1 MHNTIMDVLKFMY
14 QDIFQ
19 FIGVFVIILLVLRTL
34 LAIVL
39 GFFQT
44 LKVLVRG
51 YEPVN
56 NEVNLQQVLIKDDEQ
71 SLSK

>member
-14 QDIFQ
+14 QDIFR
-19 FIGVFVIILLVLRTL
+19 FIGVFAIILLVLRTL

-56 NEVNLQQVLIKDDEQ
+56 NEVNLQEVSAKDDEQ
-71 SLSK
+71 NLSK

>member
-1 MHNTIMDVLKFMY
+1 MY

-56 NEVNLQQVLIKDDEQ
+56 NEVNLQQVHIKEDEQ